1 MSKMEVISGNT
12 TPESQF
18 GANYDRLEAV
28 ESVVSI
34 VSDMAD
40 TGPQSSLDLPHKE
53 QMQFFYLSGSPMLQR
68 QIDSICDDMAVTA
81 RSGTRALLQF
91 KSEGRNNLEAAAG
104 CLMREIN
111 QMSGQIVALMRR

>member
-1 MSKMEVISGNT
+1 MSKMEVITDNA
-12 TPESQF
+12 TPESKF
-18 GANYDRLEAV
+18 GANFDRLEAV

-34 VSDMAD
+34 ISNMSD
-40 TGPQSSLDLPHKE
+40 TGAQSSLGLPNKQ
-53 QMQFFYLSGSPMLQR
+53 QMQVFYLSGSPMLQR
-68 QIDSICDDMAVTA
+68 QIDAICDDMAVTA

-91 KSEGRNNLEAAAG
+91 KAEGRDNIGAAAG

>member
-1 MSKMEVISGNT
+1 MSKMEVISGSS

-18 GANYDRLEAV
+18 GTNYDRLEAV

-40 TGPQSSLDLPHKE
+40 AGPQSSLALPQKE
-53 QMQFFYLSGSPMLQR
+53 QLQHFYLSGSPMLQR
-68 QIDSICDDMAVTA
+68 QIDNICDDMAVTA

-91 KSEGRNNLEAAAG
+91 KSEGRNNLGAAAG

-111 QMSGQIVALMRR
+111 QMSDQILALMRR

>member
-1 MSKMEVISGNT
+1 MSKMEVISGNAS
-12 TPESQF
+12 PESRF

-34 VSDMAD
+34 ISDMAD
-40 TGPQSSLDLPHKE
+40 TGPQSSLNLPHKE
-53 QMQFFYLSGSPMLQR
+53 QMQHFYLGGSPMLQR

-91 KSEGRNNLEAAAG
+91 KSEGRNNLGAAAS
-104 CLMREIN
+104 CLLREIN
-111 QMSGQIVALMRR
+111 QMSGHIVALMRS

>member
-1 MSKMEVISGNT
+1 MSRMEVISGNV

-34 VSDMAD
+34 ISDMAD
-40 TGPQSSLDLPHKE
+40 TGAQSSLGLPHKE
-53 QMQFFYLSGSPMLQR
+53 QMQGFYLNGSPMLQR
-68 QIDSICDDMAVTA
+68 QIDAICDDMAVTA

-91 KSEGRNNLEAAAG
+91 KAEGRGNIGAAAG

-111 QMSGQIVALMRR
+111 QMSSQIVALMRR

>member
-1 MSKMEVISGNT
+1 MEVISGNMS
-12 TPESQF
+12 PESQF
-18 GANYDRLEAV
+18 GANFDRLEAV
-28 ESVVSI
+28 ESVVTI
-34 VSDMAD
+34 ISDMAD
-40 TGPQSSLDLPHKE
+40 TGPQSSLGLPQK
-53 QMQFFYLSGSPMLQR
+53 QQLQSFYLGGSPMLQR

-91 KSEGRNNLEAAAG
+91 KSEGRDNLGAAAA

>member
-1 MSKMEVISGNT
+1 MSKMEVISGNA

-34 VSDMAD
+34 ISGMAD
-40 TGPQSSLDLPHKE
+40 TGSQSSLGLPLRE
-53 QMQFFYLSGSPMLQR
+53 QMQHFYLNGSPMLQR

-91 KSEGRNNLEAAAG
+91 KSEGRDNLGAAAA

-111 QMSGQIVALMRR
+111 QMSGNIVTLMRH